1 MNSVAFSLLAN
12 SSPEVD
18 ENQKMELTIGS
29 LSFYVGPS
37 GSTCLLDPVKS
48 GPLTNKTEIITKSGS
63 SVGSSSEANSPVSP
77 AATENLQEEL
87 EEFDETR
94 GEPDVEVTMDK
105 SHDSSRDFA
114 SRSSGV
120 SRSIHQLRVIST
132 EAAEENNH
140 ASNKEIDMQVDK
152 LRSNGKKEKEKV
164 HVSAGEWRM
173 IMSAINHG
181 TDVPVDSRREVLMGY
196 QYTLHQCRKKLR
208 EERDMFMRSPYY
220 NSTSSGGYWD
230 EYSDSS
236 ESNMER
242 RRDPKHSRRT
252 TTRTIEERYMNSPSV
267 NPPEEEEEFVQETP
281 EAVLVAAQ
289 AYLLTTQPK
298 PGDPRE
304 HMHQAAIRSL
314 GLVED
319 KLRGNLPEEKVTHR
333 RERQKEE
340 VKRKSSRNETSE
352 SSGDEKRQKRKEDE
366 RNIIA
371 QARVNNSYYAWRE
384 ENYEDNEKEMGALC
398 FTRRVRKTRVP
409 KGFKLPHD
417 QEKYNGSQEP
427 TLWLSDYLQ
436 VVQILE
442 GTRATTMQS
451 LQLHLTGVARSWL
464 NTLPNDSIGSWGE
477 LENKFARNFRS
488 TYK

>member
-1 MNSVAFSLLAN
+1 MNSTAFLLLVN

-37 GSTCLLDPVKS
+37 GSTCLSDPAKS
-48 GPLTNKTEIITKSGS
+48 GPLINKTEIIAKSGS

-77 AATENLQEEL
+77 AAIENLQEEL
-87 EEFDETR
+87 EEFDKTR
-94 GEPDVEVTMDK
+94 GEPNVEVTMDT

-120 SRSIHQLRVIST
+120 SRSIHQLCVIIT

-140 ASNKEIDMQVDK
+140 ANNEEVDMHVDK
-152 LRSNGKKEKEKV
+152 LRSNGKKEKEKF
-164 HVSAGEWRM
+164 HVSTREWRM

-181 TDVPVDSRREVLMGY
+181 TDVPADSRREVLMGY
-196 QYTLHQCRKKLR
+196 QYVLHQRIKKLR
-208 EERDMFMRSPYY
+208 EERDMFMRSSDY

-236 ESNMER
+236 ESSMER

-252 TTRTIEERYMNSPSV
+252 TAQTIEERYTNSPSA

-281 EAVLVAAQ
+281 EAALVAAQ

-319 KLRGNLPEEKVTHR
+319 KLRGNLPEEKTTHP
-333 RERQKEE
+333 RERRKEE
-340 VKRKSSRNETSE
+340 VKCKSSRNETSE
-352 SSGDEKRQKRKEDE
+352 SSGDEKRRKEGGCKDAK
-366 RNIIA
+366 N
-371 QARVNNSYYAWRE
+371 V
-384 ENYEDNEKEMGALC
+384 EKW
-398 FTRRVRKTRVP
+398 P
-409 KGFKLPHD
+409 
-417 QEKYNGSQEP
+417 
-427 TLWLSDYLQ
+427 
-436 VVQILE
+436 
-442 GTRATTMQS
+442 
-451 LQLHLTGVARSWL
+451 
-464 NTLPNDSIGSWGE
+464 
-477 LENKFARNFRS
+477 
-488 TYK
+488 